1 MWEKFSIFKF
11 LVFGSLAEDGKDDY
25 WVDISADDSGNVDGS
40 DQGCRI
46 SGSMVALL
54 PGTFTQFTRFLHDF
68 TRFLRNFTCFYTILR
83 IFCDFYAIFCQAQI
97 FCCQAPKTILHPCM

>member
-11 LVFGSLAEDGKDDY
+11 LVFGSLPEDGKDDY

-54 PGTFTQFTRFLHDF
+54 PGTFF
-68 TRFLRNFTCFYTILR
+68 
-83 IFCDFYAIFCQAQI
+83 
-97 FCCQAPKTILHPCM
+97 